1 MPAGKGYK
9 TMTGKKKVNKGSR
22 GGRR

>member
-9 TMTGKKKVNKGSR
+9 TMTGKKKVKKVKK